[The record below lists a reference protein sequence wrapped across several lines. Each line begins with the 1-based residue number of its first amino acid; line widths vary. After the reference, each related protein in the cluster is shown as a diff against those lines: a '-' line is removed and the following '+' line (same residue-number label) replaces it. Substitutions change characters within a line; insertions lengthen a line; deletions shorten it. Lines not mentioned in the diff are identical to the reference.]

1 MHLVWG
7 EDDDAAPLA
16 GARLAAEI
24 LGVDVEVVP
33 GARHLLDGALAGA
46 VRARL
51 LAVLGEGD
59 R

>member
-24 LGVDVEVVP
+24 LGVDVEVVQ
-33 GARHLLDGALAGA
+33 GAGHLLDGALARA

-51 LAVLGEGD
+51 LAVLGEGA